1 MTDDL
6 RLLIECY
13 RSGQISEAACQEHLE
28 ADQELRAMV
37 DRPVDGGTRRPAILD
52 MDIVVVPRDATDEM
66 LSSMGNMHMPFGEMV
81 AAYDGAI
88 FASPYP
94 TAWDDVRKYV
104 EGLEESVA
112 FTMTDTSRMLRKSDI
127 KDVCPHPDDCFYEAE
142 RARCG
147 PCAVKASKLA
157 GIEIDDTHSHLPEV
171 CRLRREVK
179 AAEARIAELEKR
191 LADAERVVEPFAR
204 LAGEYDPPEDDDN
217 DLPFDLCHG
226 DMTIGQLR
234 AARAYMEG
242 K

>member
-1 MTDDL
+1 MN
-6 RLLIECY
+6 
-13 RSGQISEAACQEHLE
+13 
-28 ADQELRAMV
+28 
-37 DRPVDGGTRRPAILD
+37 RPTILD
-52 MDIVVVPRDATDEM
+52 LDLVVVPREATDEM
-66 LSSMGNMHMPFGEMV
+66 ISEVTNNWGKRTWEAYRRMLS
-81 AAYDGAI
+81 
-88 FASPYP
+88 ASPYP

-112 FTMTDTSRMLRKSDI
+112 FTMTDTSRILRKSDI

-142 RARCG
+142 RGRCG

-191 LADAERVVEPFAR
+191 LADAERVIEPCLNLLDGLVAESGREVGYDEEDAFR
-204 LAGEYDPPEDDDN
+204 RGEWFGEH
-217 DLPFDLCHG
+217 DLDL
-226 DMTIGQLR
+226 IR